1 MYIRSHANCE
11 LHLYLDRDIR
21 PGYRTTIGTMRTVGE
36 RKTEFKLI
44 ILVSDI
50 SSVDGFCAHFFLQLL
65 QLTLLCSL
73 SVVKDC
79 NKGGFA

>member
-11 LHLYLDRDIR
+11 LHLYLDREIR
-21 PGYRTTIGTMRTVGE
+21 PGYRTTIGTMRTVWE

-50 SSVDGFCAHFFLQLL
+50 SSVDGFCAHSSRSCWYL
-65 QLTLLCSL
+65 QLTLLFVL
-73 SVVKDC
+73 S
-79 NKGGFA
+79 